1 MITARIGIVG
11 RGNVATHL
19 HNAISAS
26 LPEAEIE
33 LINPHELDIN
43 PDDFDILLI
52 SVIDSAIEE
61 VSARIPVSDTIIA
74 HTSGSIGME
83 ILERTHKNCGVFYP
97 LQTFTK
103 GVALNY
109 TEIPFFI
116 EGSSEAVTA
125 RLKQL
130 AGHISEKVYDAGS
143 DKRRRLH
150 LASVFACN
158 FVNHLYARAWEILED
173 AGLPPEALTPLIEE
187 TAAKTRRTDPR
198 HGQTGPAARGD
209 FNVIEK
215 HIAMLADR
223 PESQTEYRLLSQG
236 ILNRRK

>member
-1 MITARIGIVG
+1 
-11 RGNVATHL
+11 
-19 HNAISAS
+19 
-26 LPEAEIE
+26 
-33 LINPHELDIN
+33 
-43 PDDFDILLI
+43 
-52 SVIDSAIEE
+52 
-61 VSARIPVSDTIIA
+61 
-74 HTSGSIGME
+74 ME